1 MAGELHNIYIYICC
15 SFLSFWRNIY
25 FFVVKC
31 NVCLMNNYMENQL
44 MLHICEVYVF
54 ALINLPGRKLQAPK
68 GGRQLTMPVLGVA
81 KPRCRTK
88 KYINKICE
96 YFLKLQNAYTNF
108 NGNS

>member
-1 MAGELHNIYIYICC
+1 
-15 SFLSFWRNIY
+15 
-25 FFVVKC
+25 
-31 NVCLMNNYMENQL
+31 MENQL

-68 GGRQLTMPVLGVA
+68 GGRQRTMPVLGVA

-96 YFLKLQNAYTNF
+96 LFLKLQNSYTLQRKFVKCPLNDDDNNNNNYGMAPNLKGDCF
-108 NGNS
+108 IAFK